1 MKKNFPKI
9 AIVGTVGLPA
19 NYGGFETLAENL
31 VAYNSLNN
39 CPASLIV
46 YCSSFSFSQR
56 QKIYHGAQLKYI
68 PLSAN
73 GVQSI
78 IYDISSLL
86 SAAWNRSDVIL
97 LLGVSGAVALP
108 LIRLFSSARIV
119 CNIDGLEW
127 RREKWSYLA
136 KFFLRFSEK
145 IAVNFSHAI
154 IADNASIA
162 AYIKKT
168 YALNS
173 NLIAYGG
180 DHSVKINELDVG
192 EYYLP
197 ERYVFSVCR
206 IEPENNLHI
215 ILEAFAKMPEE
226 FLVIV
231 GNWNNSN
238 YGRLLRVNYSACK
251 NLYLLDPIFDLGKL
265 KKLRSLST
273 MYVHGHSAGGTNP
286 SLVEAMHFGK
296 AILAF
301 DCDYNRSTTE
311 NKAIFFKNVADLI
324 MLVQSILA
332 IDAKTIGDEM
342 LEIAKRRYTW
352 EIVAKEYFDLLH
364 VKNNVI

>member
-1 MKKNFPKI
+1 MKLPLKI
-9 AIVGTVGLPA
+9 AIIGTVGLPA
-19 NYGGFETLAENL
+19 SYGGFETLADNL
-31 VAYNSLNN
+31 VRYFTKNSMGYQ
-39 CPASLIV
+39 ITV
-46 YCSSFSFSQR
+46 YCSSKSYPL
-56 QKIYHGAQLKYI
+56 KNLKYYSADLVYI
-68 PLSAN
+68 RLNAN
-73 GVQSI
+73 GIQSAL
-78 IYDISSLL
+78 YDICSLF
-86 SAAWNRSDVIL
+86 SAISKRHDVIL
-97 LLGVSGAVALP
+97 ILGVSGAILLP
-108 LIRLFSSARIV
+108 LVRLISTAHIIT
-119 CNIDGLEW
+119 NIDGIEW
-127 RREKWSYLA
+127 RRKKWGFLA
-136 KFFLRFSEK
+136 KCFLRFSEK
-145 IAVNFSHAI
+145 IAVRFSHDV
-154 IADNASIA
+154 IADNHAISE
-162 AYIKKT
+162 YVKQT
-168 YALNS
+168 YSVDAIV
-173 NLIAYGG
+173 IAYGG
-180 DHSVKINELDVG
+180 DHAVSLEARAVS
-192 EYYLP
+192 EYELP

-231 GNWNNSN
+231 GNWNNSD
-238 YGRLLRVNYSACK
+238 YGKLLRVNYSSFK

-265 KKLRSLST
+265 KKLRSNST

-296 AILAF
+296 VILAF

-332 IDAKTIGDEM
+332 IEAKTIGDEM